1 MQPGS
6 PMAIPDNDQANDD
19 IMPEHLPVQMAL
31 APEQR
36 PYDHT
41 HTIPREDLMTQEEK
55 DRRKLASHSLSPE
68 QLGVVGYVKDVAGFV
83 KDAVKEARDKRAVQQ
98 RRRSSEPA
106 AAVAPASPSQRSS
119 TEAPPSP
126 AATPSQQQQ
135 QQQQSPSALA
145 EAVTGLFPGLDPH
158 AHGCS
163 HADELRHELMQSN
176 SRESSHDPSN
186 RFMLGD
192 Q

>member
-41 HTIPREDLMTQEEK
+41 HTISREDLMTQEEK

-83 KDAVKEARDKRAVQQ
+83 KDAVKEARDKRAVQ

-106 AAVAPASPSQRSS
+106 ATAASPSQRSS
-119 TEAPPSP
+119 TEVPPP
-126 AATPSQQQQ
+126 ASPSQQQQ
-135 QQQQSPSALA
+135 QHRTSSPSALA

-158 AHGCS
+158 AAGCS

-176 SRESSHDPSN
+176 SRESSHDTTAN